1 MSKQRRAQLALLPV
15 SPLLI
20 TESGDEFDRV
30 RDALDQ
36 ELKPR
41 GIIEQMYV
49 ADIAHLVW
57 EILRLRRCKAGIINS
72 AFRDALE
79 KLLTQLLRQPGGL
92 VYLVKDEAESLAH
105 AWFSDPAAKKQISE
119 LLRDFQ
125 LDESVIEAE
134 AIRSSAAD
142 LERLDRLL
150 ASLESR
156 RNKAFRCI
164 ADYRGGLA
172 RQLRESSDR
181 IIDGKVLTLE
191 NASSKKPSA
200 AA

>member
-1 MSKQRRAQLALLPV
+1 MSRTHRPRLALLPA

-20 TESGDEFDRV
+20 TESAGEFDRL
-30 RDALDQ
+30 RNALDQ

-41 GIIEQMYV
+41 GIIEQMYA

-57 EILRLRRCKAGIINS
+57 EILRLRRCKAGIINY
-72 AFRDALE
+72 AFLAALE
-79 KLLTQLLRQPGGL
+79 VLLEQLLWHPEAIYMGTR
-92 VYLVKDEAESLAH
+92 DEAKSLARG
-105 AWFSDPAAKKQISE
+105 WFSDPAAKKQVSK

-125 LDESVIEAE
+125 LDESAIEAE
-134 AIRSSAAD
+134 AIRLSGND
-142 LERLDRLL
+142 LEQLDRLL

-156 RNKAFRCI
+156 RNKALRCVG
-164 ADYRGGLA
+164 DYRGGFA

-181 IIDGKVLTLE
+181 IIEGKVLALE
-191 NASSKKPSA
+191 NASNKKPSA